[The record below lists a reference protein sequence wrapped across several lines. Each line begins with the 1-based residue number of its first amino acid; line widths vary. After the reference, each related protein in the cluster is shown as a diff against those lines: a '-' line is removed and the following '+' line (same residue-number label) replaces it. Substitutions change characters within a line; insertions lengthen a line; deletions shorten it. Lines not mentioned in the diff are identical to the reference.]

1 MDFDL
6 LREIK
11 AIVRDRG
18 LDPLEYGQTLREA
31 HIKR

>member
-6 LREIK
+6 LREVK

-18 LDPLEYGQTLREA
+18 LDPQEYDQTLREA
-31 HIKR
+31 NLKR